1 MSKRCC
7 LLLIVLATP
16 AFAQFS
22 SAIQGT
28 VVDSTGSV
36 VPDALLTATNVDTGI
51 VRTATT
57 SAEGY
62 YNIPNLAPGFYNVKA
77 EKAGFTVSVLQRLEL
92 EVTKTVKADFTLAVG
107 QVTAEVQVHA
117 TAPLLETEEGR
128 VSGEIARNQLAE
140 IPLNGRNSFNLIALQ
155 PGMIGRGQSVSMG
168 SQGGGNDS
176 FAGETEVQIYANG
189 QDLTAN
195 TFTIDGTSNN
205 SVAYGGTVN
214 TVPNSESIE
223 EVRVVSNNFSAE
235 EGRNPGARIQV
246 TTRAGTNAFHGT
258 LSYYNQNSVM
268 TSRNV
273 FATTVPNSRKNQFGY
288 AVGGPIVKNRTFF
301 FTTFEGLRQSGAA
314 ASVYTVETPQF
325 VNYVNQNFPNT
336 IASELLTKFPPAAYP
351 TGGFQ
356 DLGSPVPGGGPLSAG
371 PPNGINTIGTV
382 SFAPDSWRTGEQFN
396 VRVDHELRPG
406 KDKIYGTFYKTD
418 LNSQAGGIRPE
429 FDRSLKEWTYFGN
442 FNETHI
448 FSSTLLNEFR
458 GGVSQLNGNPAD
470 PKQLWVPG
478 ITLGN
483 GVSGFPISSDSTIT
497 NVPGGWWQTNYD
509 YKDTFTWVRGTHT
522 LKIGAEL
529 RKDVSASGYSTNY
542 IPVYGFNSILDF
554 AIGAPLTETRN
565 VNPVTGLPALNFTHQ
580 HNIETGFFVQ
590 DDWKVSRRLTL
601 NIGLRDENYGG
612 PINTQGAREFTFGS
626 GSSFS
631 QELANGVVKNVPE
644 LAPNHNF
651 NWAPRFGFAWDV
663 SGNGKMTVR
672 GGYGIAYD
680 RTTGGSMNYIS
691 HVTVTLGQQYGTPNF
706 AYALGSMACVG
717 DGRQGGVGSCPLYLG
732 YPTDAVAQT
741 GLNAAGGI
749 ATARISASGVDPHF
763 KSPQVQNWFLG
774 IQRQLT
780 KSTMIEINDIGSA
793 GHHLSSSQNF
803 NRYDG
808 DVIQHGAFTGWNPY
822 FSSISIA
829 ESVSNSFY
837 SGLSLLLRH
846 AFQGGFNLQGSYTF
860 GKAIDEGDSGGST
873 WQDANNRNA
882 ERGRA
887 SYDATHKLVI
897 AGIWN
902 IPFFKGSTIFDRI
915 AGGWEL
921 SGTTILQ
928 SGLPMT
934 VTSTSAYPKGD
945 WNADGTTGDRPDA
958 PITPIQTSGWTQQQF
973 LKGIF
978 PASVFPIPT
987 LGTDGTLGRDTFVG
1001 PGFAETDLALVK
1013 KFKVTERVNLT
1024 VRMDSY
1030 NAFNHVNLNNP
1041 SLVINA
1047 SSFGQ
1052 STSALTPRVYQA
1064 GAKLQF

>member
-7 LLLIVLATP
+7 LLLIVLASQ
-16 AFAQFS
+16 ALAQFS

-28 VVDSTGSV
+28 IVDNSQST
-36 VPDALLTATNVDTGI
+36 VPDAIVTATNADTGI
-51 VRTATT
+51 VRSTKT
-57 SAEGY
+57 SAVGFY
-62 YNIPNLAPGFYNVKA
+62 TISNLAPGTYNLRA
-77 EKAGFTVSVLQRLEL
+77 EKQGFAVSKIEGLEL
-92 EVTKTVKADFTLAVG
+92 EVTKTVKADFNLTVGAVSE
-107 QVTAEVQVHA
+107 QVQVKA
-117 TAPLLETEEGR
+117 AAPLLETEQGR
-128 VSGEIARNQLAE
+128 VSGEVDREQLAE

-155 PGMIGRGQSVSMG
+155 PGMVGRAQSVSMG

-176 FAGETEVQIYANG
+176 FAGETEVQVYASG

-246 TTRAGTNAFHGT
+246 ITRAGTNAFHGT

-273 FATTVPNSRKNQFGY
+273 FATAVPNSRKNQYGY
-288 AVGGPIVKNRTFF
+288 AVGGPIFKNRTFF

-325 VNYVNQNFPNT
+325 TNYVVQNFPNS
-336 IASELLTKFPPAAYP
+336 IAAELLTKFPPAAYP

-356 DLGSPVPGGGPLSAG
+356 DLGSPVPGGSPTSVG

-382 SFAPDSWRTGEQFN
+382 SFAPDSWRKGAQFN
-396 VRVDHELRPG
+396 VRIDHELRPG

-418 LNSQAGGIRPE
+418 LDSQAGGIRPE
-429 FDRSLKEWTYFGN
+429 FDRSLQEWTYFGN

-448 FSSTLLNEFR
+448 FTPTLLNEFK
-458 GGVSQLNGNPAD
+458 GGVSQLNGNPEN

-509 YKDTFTWVRGTHT
+509 YKDTITWVRGTHT
-522 LKIGAEL
+522 LKIGGEL

-580 HNIETGFFVQ
+580 HNIETGFFIQ
-590 DDWKVSRRLTL
+590 DDWKVTRRLTL
-601 NIGLRDENYGG
+601 NIGLRDENYGH
-612 PINTQGAREFTFGS
+612 PINTQGAREFVFGS
-626 GSSFS
+626 GSSFQ
-631 QELANGVVKNVPE
+631 QELSNGIVTTVPQ

-651 NWAPRFGFAWDV
+651 NWGPRFGFAWDP
-663 SGNGKMTVR
+663 SGKGTWTVR
-672 GGYGIAYD
+672 GGFGIAYD

-691 HVTVTLGQQYGTPNF
+691 HVTVTLGEQYGTPNF
-706 AYALGSMACVG
+706 AYALGSTACVG

-732 YPTDAVAQT
+732 YPTDAVAET

-749 ATARISASGVDPHF
+749 ATARISASGVDPNF
-763 KSPQVQNWFLG
+763 KSPQVDNWFFG
-774 IQRQLT
+774 IQREINR
-780 KSTMIEINDIGSA
+780 STVIEVNDIGSA

-808 DVIQHGAFTGWNPY
+808 DVLAHGAFTGWNPY
-822 FSSISIA
+822 FSSITIA

-837 SGLSLLLRH
+837 SGVSVLVRH
-846 AFQGGFNLQGSYTF
+846 AFQQGFNLQGSYTF
-860 GKAIDEGDSGGST
+860 GKAIDEGDSLGST
-873 WQDANNRNA
+873 WQDAQNRNA

-887 SYDATHKLVI
+887 GYDATNKLVI
-897 AGIWN
+897 AAVWS
-902 IPFFKGSTIFDRI
+902 IPFFKGASTFDHV

-945 WNADGTTGDRPDA
+945 WNGDGTTGDRPDA
-958 PITPIQTSGWTQQQF
+958 PLTPLQTSGWTQQQF
-973 LKGIF
+973 LTGIF
-978 PASVFPIPT
+978 PASSFPIPT
-987 LGTDGTLGRDTFVG
+987 LGTDGTLGRNTYVG
-1001 PGFAETDLALVK
+1001 PGFAETDVALVK
-1013 KFKVTERVNLT
+1013 KFTISERFKATL
-1024 VRMDSY
+1024 RMDAY
-1030 NAFNHVNLNNP
+1030 NAFNRVNLNNP

-1064 GAKLQF
+1064 GLKVQF